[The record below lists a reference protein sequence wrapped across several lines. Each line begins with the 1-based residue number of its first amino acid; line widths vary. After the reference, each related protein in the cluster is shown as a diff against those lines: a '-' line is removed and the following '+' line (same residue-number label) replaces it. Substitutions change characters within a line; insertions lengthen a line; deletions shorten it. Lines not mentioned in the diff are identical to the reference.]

1 MALLETNPNDSRI
14 MELADKLNQIERN
27 LRESPL
33 YQLPPFPTDGD
44 IPLPMALQ
52 LVSSIAV
59 SGATKVVLNWI
70 KPPNPNIDHFEVWV
84 QRTAFQSENPYQIAA
99 VDDAPAAFTITTDQ
113 DTAALMTVRTVMKN
127 GLSTDLRS
135 SPTAAVNVYKF
146 VATAADIA
154 AGAIGDSHFD
164 RLTANKIV
172 IENADIGSL
181 NASKINAGYIAAGR
195 LDVTVAY
202 ISDGAMIANAIIGNA
217 HIADLSVE
225 KLTAG
230 TATFNSGV
238 VFQGTG
244 YIQVTLSGGIQC
256 TTTITATGAVTGG
269 SLYTSGALTANSFN
283 SYSGGSPITFIDSSR
298 NMTNLGTIGCGSID
312 STGYISATTYLSFAT
327 DLKLAGVAVV
337 IDSSLNAY
345 LTTVDVSSGYKVATV
360 SGSSGSFTTVDSK
373 TVTVAGGIITAIV

>member
-146 VATAADIA
+146 VASAADIA

-181 NASKINAGYIAAGR
+181 NASKINAGYIAAAR
-195 LDVTVAY
+195 LDATVIY

-217 HIADLSVE
+217 HISDLSAD

-230 TATFNSGV
+230 TINAAVITVNNLDASKITTGTLSANYLSSGTANV
-238 VFQGTG
+238 GVGGLTVNGTG
-244 YIQVTLSGGIQC
+244 GITCNNVISGLQIK
-256 TTTITATGAVTGG
+256 A
-269 SLYTSGALTANSFN
+269 S
-283 SYSGGSPITFIDSSR
+283 D
-298 NMTNLGTIGCGSID
+298 
-312 STGYISATTYLSFAT
+312 
-327 DLKLAGVAVV
+327 
-337 IDSSLNAY
+337 
-345 LTTVDVSSGYKVATV
+345 DVSSGGYYLGAQQVIGQDSTYTILGKFTYVTCTSGYMVNFVDVVGARKTGWTAPTGTATRTGFAT
-360 SGSSGSFTTVDSK
+360 S
-373 TVTVAGGIITAIV
+373 TVTTEVLAQHVKALVDDLTTHGLIGS

>member
-1 MALLETNPNDSRI
+1 
-14 MELADKLNQIERN
+14 
-27 LRESPL
+27 
-33 YQLPPFPTDGD
+33 
-44 IPLPMALQ
+44 
-52 LVSSIAV
+52 
-59 SGATKVVLNWI
+59 
-70 KPPNPNIDHFEVWV
+70 V

-172 IENADIGSL
+172 IANADISSL

-217 HIADLSVE
+217 HISDLSADKLTAGTIDAAVITVNNLNAS
-225 KLTAG
+225 KITTGTISVNYLTAG
-230 TATFNSGV
+230 TATFNSAV
-238 VFQGTG
+238 YFQGTG
-244 YIQVTLSGGIQC
+244 SIQVTLSGGIQC

-269 SLYTSGALTANSFN
+269 SLYTSGYCTANVFR
-283 SYSGGSPITFIDSSR
+283 SYSGGTPFEFIDSSR
-298 NMTNLGTIGCGSID
+298 NMTSIGTIGCGSIE
-312 STGYISATTYLSFAT
+312 STGYLLAATYLSFGSGG
-327 DLKLAGVAVV
+327 LKYAAAAVV
-337 IDSSLNAY
+337 IDASLNAY

-360 SGSSGSFTTVDSK
+360 SGSSGSFTSADSK
-373 TVTVAGGIITAIV
+373 TITVTGGIITAIV

>member
-14 MELADKLNQIERN
+14 MELSDKLNQLERN

-70 KPPNPNIDHFEVWV
+70 KPPDPNIDHFEVWV

-195 LDVTVAY
+195 LDAAVIY

-217 HIADLSVE
+217 HISDLSADKITVGTISGTGALTVTTTLGLLVDTGISTNNSFLTINKE
-225 KLTAG
+225 THFEGHVVTNSSSYIDAGLYFRIQGNIVINNSKQFVGGGGVNTAG
-230 TATFNSGV
+230 TVNTTDVYKVDSVQVVGNRSGV
-238 VFQGTG
+238 IADPAGGGT
-244 YIQVTLSGGIQC
+244 VDTEC
-256 TTTITATGAVTGG
+256 RFAT
-269 SLYTSGALTANSFN
+269 SSILTALRTH
-283 SYSGGSPITFIDSSR
+283 GLID
-298 NMTNLGTIGCGSID
+298 T
-312 STGYISATTYLSFAT
+312 
-327 DLKLAGVAVV
+327 
-337 IDSSLNAY
+337 
-345 LTTVDVSSGYKVATV
+345 
-360 SGSSGSFTTVDSK
+360 
-373 TVTVAGGIITAIV
+373 

>member
-1 MALLETNPNDSRI
+1 MALLEANPNDSRI
-14 MELADKLNQIERN
+14 MELADKLNQIEN
-27 LRESPL
+27 KLRESPL

-70 KPPNPNIDHFEVWV
+70 KPPDPNIDHFEVWV
-84 QRTAFQSENPYQIAA
+84 QRTAFQSENPYQIAS

-217 HIADLSVE
+217 HISDLSADKINAGTLSANYITVGTISGTG
-225 KLTAG
+225 KLVISATQGLEVTAG
-230 TATFNSGV
+230 D
-238 VFQGTG
+238 
-244 YIQVTLSGGIQC
+244 IH
-256 TTTITATGAVTGG
+256 ITATGG
-269 SLYTSGALTANSFN
+269 
-283 SYSGGSPITFIDSSR
+283 
-298 NMTNLGTIGCGSID
+298 NMLVD
-312 STGYISATTYLSFAT
+312 
-327 DLKLAGVAVV
+327 AG
-337 IDSSLNAY
+337 Y
-345 LTTVDVSSGYKVATV
+345 LTTFGTITGGYIVSLATV
-360 SGSSGSFTTVDSK
+360 TSVGTIDAGSAFRIGNVQVVNSRKTGWTAPTGTATRSGFATS
-373 TVTVAGGIITAIV
+373 TVTTEVLAQHVKALVDDLTTHGLIGS